1 MTRRTVLV
9 EFQLLQKEDKKTKK
23 KKKKKKKWRGS
34 RRGDC
39 TMTLC
44 QLGRGGGFFTTR
56 EFRMFTD
63 YKIKFGEERGCGG
76 RGGGV
81 TN

>member
-1 MTRRTVLV
+1 
-9 EFQLLQKEDKKTKK
+9 
-23 KKKKKKKWRGS
+23 
-34 RRGDC
+34 
-39 TMTLC
+39 MTLC